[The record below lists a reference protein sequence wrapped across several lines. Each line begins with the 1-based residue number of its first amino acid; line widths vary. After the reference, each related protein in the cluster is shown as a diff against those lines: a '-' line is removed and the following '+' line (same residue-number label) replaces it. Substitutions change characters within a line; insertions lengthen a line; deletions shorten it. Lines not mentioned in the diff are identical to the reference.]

1 MRALWP
7 FRWLRKSAAQWF
19 VRLRAEPVTPQ
30 LDARFRRW
38 LTSDATNEVDYER
51 HELVWEV
58 AGELAGDEE
67 IEELAAEALLATQK
81 PRPAARHVML
91 WSAAA
96 AVLVATVVI
105 GIYWQWP
112 SHAEVYATAVGA
124 QRTVVLPDQSRM
136 TLNTST
142 RARVEF
148 HRDVR
153 VIELEYGEA
162 TFSVTHDAD
171 RPFEVRSAH
180 GTARALGTEF
190 NVLSLNGNVTVSVL
204 SGTVKVMAPD
214 TTDRGPAPPSAVLTR
229 GEEVTYNSA
238 GVSQI
243 QSADLARIDA
253 WRAGRLTFGNVDLQ
267 TAVLEFNRYG
277 STPIV
282 LGDPSLASVRIS
294 GVFRIGETDAL
305 LRALNT
311 AFEIEADRR
320 KDAIELRARKK
331 QD

>member
-1 MRALWP
+1 MRELWP

-19 VRLRAEPVTPQ
+19 VRLRAEPVTPR
-30 LDARFRRW
+30 LDAKFRRW
-38 LTSDATNEVDYER
+38 LASDAANEVDYER
-51 HELVWEV
+51 HELTWEV

-67 IEELAAEALLATQK
+67 IEELVAEALQASQK
-81 PRPAARHVML
+81 PRRTAGHIVM
-91 WSAAA
+91 WASAA

-112 SHAEVYATAVGA
+112 SNAEAYATAVGA

-142 RARVEF
+142 RVRVEF
-148 HRDVR
+148 HRDMR

-204 SGTVKVMAPD
+204 SGTVKVMAPN
-214 TTDRGPAPPSAVLTR
+214 TTHRGPTPPSAVLTH
-229 GEEVTYNSA
+229 GEEVTYNSS

-243 QSADLARIDA
+243 QPADVARINA
-253 WRAGRLTFGNVDLQ
+253 WRAGRLTLRNVDLQ

-311 AFEIEADRR
+311 AFEIEANHR
-320 KDAIELRARKK
+320 KDAIELHAPKK